1 MERMTIRITREQYAK
16 DLARIIKPD
25 PLEID
30 PVEYFEY
37 KELLKQRFMIYVP
50 EDYRDVAFMNTLDSI
65 FDQLVAITPTF
76 TRSDVEESVKRLII
90 L

>member
-1 MERMTIRITREQYAK
+1 MTIRITREQYAK

>member
-1 MERMTIRITREQYAK
+1 MTIRITREQYAK

-50 EDYRDVAFMNTLDSI
+50 EDYRDVAFMNTLDGI
-65 FDQLVAITPTF
+65 FDQMVAITPTF